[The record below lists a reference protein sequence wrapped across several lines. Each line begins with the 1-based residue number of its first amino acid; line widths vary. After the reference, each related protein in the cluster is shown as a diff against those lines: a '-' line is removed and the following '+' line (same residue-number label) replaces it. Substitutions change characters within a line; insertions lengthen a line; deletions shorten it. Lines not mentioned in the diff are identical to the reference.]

1 MRNYDD
7 IVRRIE
13 ALDPERVQS
22 RVLAEIEGYPVYAA
36 RLSTGTRRPTAL
48 LMGGTHGDEPAGVE
62 AVLRTLETI
71 DDGWLRH
78 FDFDAIPCL
87 NPYGYVHDTRHN
99 AQDIDVNWSYE
110 RDDVPEI
117 QVVRRFVEN
126 RRFQFVFD
134 CHEDWESPGY
144 YLYELRRNAD
154 LAGPEATRRV
164 RRVCPLNTS
173 PMIEDLPAENGL
185 IAPDADQE
193 TERRGAGIP
202 LVMFFEHTDHL
213 LTSESPTE
221 LDLVTR
227 VKAHLIALDAVVEAH
242 LSKK

>member
-7 IVRRIE
+7 VVRRIE
-13 ALDPERVQS
+13 SLDPERVQS
-22 RVLAEIEGYPVYAA
+22 RVLAEIEGYPVYAV
-36 RLSTGTRRPTAL
+36 RLSTRSNRPTAV

-71 DDGWLRH
+71 DDDWLRH
-78 FDFDAIPCL
+78 FDFDIIPCL

-110 RDDVPEI
+110 RDDVPEV
-117 QVVRRFVEN
+117 QAVRRFVAD
-126 RRFQFVFD
+126 RRFPFVFD
-134 CHEDWESPGY
+134 CHEDWESSGY

-164 RRVCPLNTS
+164 RQVCPLNTS
-173 PMIEDLPAENGL
+173 PMIEELPAVNGL

-193 TERRGAGIP
+193 IERRGAGIP

-221 LDLVTR
+221 LDLETR
-227 VKAHLIALDAVVEAH
+227 VRAHLTALDAIVAAH
-242 LSKK
+242 LSGK